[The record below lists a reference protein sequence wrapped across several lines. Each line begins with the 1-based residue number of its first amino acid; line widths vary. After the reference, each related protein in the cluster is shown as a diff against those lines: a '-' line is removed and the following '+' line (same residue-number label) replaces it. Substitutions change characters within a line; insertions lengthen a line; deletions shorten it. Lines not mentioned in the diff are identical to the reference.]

1 AAFDPAGRGVHARG
15 GYRVPHAFSHR
26 GASRRRDC
34 LRRHAGLHR
43 APRGGGAPAVTLG
56 ARNLGF
62 GFANRVVG
70 EGFELD
76 LAAREIVCLLGPN
89 GSGKTT
95 LLRTLL
101 GLVAPLSGDVVL
113 DGRPLA
119 QWPIRGRASR
129 LAYVPQA
136 AASHFDYSVLETVQ
150 MGRTA
155 HRGVFAAPG
164 PDDRRIAAESLERL
178 RALIARAL
186 ASEAS
191 HVLMDEP
198 TASLDF
204 GNQALILDEVARLKA
219 AGTAVLFTT
228 HHPDHALRIADRVV
242 MLRGGRV
249 LAAGATGAVVNSENL
264 SALYGRAIDVAE
276 VASPDGVARRTCVA
290 RLIP

>member
-1 AAFDPAGRGVHARG
+1 MTLAARSLA
-15 GYRVPHAFSHR
+15 
-26 GASRRRDC
+26 
-34 LRRHAGLHR
+34 
-43 APRGGGAPAVTLG
+43 
-56 ARNLGF
+56 F
-62 GFANRVVG
+62 GFRNRVVG
-70 EGFELD
+70 EALD
-76 LAAREIVCLLGPN
+76 LELPAREIVCLLGPN

-101 GLVAPLSGDVVL
+101 GLLPALRGEVL
-113 DGRPLA
+113 LEGRALAGWPLA
-119 QWPIRGRASR
+119 RRATR
-129 LAYVPQA
+129 LAYVPQEA
-136 AASHFDYSVLETVQ
+136 GSLFDHSVLETVQ

-155 HRGVFAAPG
+155 HRGLFSAPG
-164 PDDRRIAAESLERL
+164 ERDRRIAAGSLERL
-178 RALIARAL
+178 GIGALAERPIHGVSGGERALALIARAL

-276 VASPDGVARRTCVA
+276 VVSPDGLARRTCVA
-290 RLIP
+290 RLVT

>member
-1 AAFDPAGRGVHARG
+1 MSLAA
-15 GYRVPHAFSHR
+15 
-26 GASRRRDC
+26 
-34 LRRHAGLHR
+34 R
-43 APRGGGAPAVTLG
+43 A
-56 ARNLGF
+56 LGF
-62 GFANRVVG
+62 GFRNRVVG
-70 EGFELD
+70 EGLD
-76 LAAREIVCLLGPN
+76 LELPAREIVCLLGPN

-119 QWPIRGRASR
+119 RWPIRGRAAR

-136 AASHFDYSVLETVQ
+136 AESHFDYSVLETVQ

-155 HRGVFAAPG
+155 HRGLFSAPG
-164 PDDRRIAAESLERL
+164 PNDRRIAEASLERL
-178 RALIARAL
+178 GITALAERPIHRVSGGERQLALIARAL

-249 LAAGATGAVVNSENL
+249 HAAGATGAVVNSQNL

-276 VASPDGVARRTCVA
+276 VQSPDGVARRTCIA
-290 RLIP
+290 RLRPATGEAAASRFD